1 LSATLRDIV
10 RVSYLDEVETMARV
24 LLLHTG
30 GTLGMTGSPLKPDAY
45 NSALTQAVPEITKL
59 ADVDTD
65 IVFNL
70 DSSDIG
76 PTHWRTLA
84 ERIAESRDNYDG
96 FVIVHGTDTM
106 AYTASALTFALRG
119 LDKPVILTGA
129 QRPLAA
135 LRTDA
140 RRNLADAVDVATRD
154 IPEVCI
160 CFDGLLFRG
169 CRTTKS
175 SSRDY
180 RAFHSPGV
188 EPLAR
193 LGVEIDR
200 GTHILEPG
208 EPFGSDP
215 RFNSDVTVLHV
226 TPGFNTDI
234 FDALLSYDFR
244 PEGVV
249 LAAFGSG
256 TVPTKHHALAP
267 VVARAVSA
275 GTEVLVVTQSYGR
288 VDLELYDNS
297 RHLADAGAISGGSM
311 LVEAAVP
318 KLMHAIAVYED
329 REKRRQYLAT
339 NVAGETDSSPN

>member
-1 LSATLRDIV
+1 
-10 RVSYLDEVETMARV
+10 MARV

-30 GTLGMTGSPLKPDAY
+30 GTLGMTGSPLRPDAY
-45 NSALTQAVPEITKL
+45 NSALTKAVPEITKL
-59 ADVDTD
+59 ADVQTD

-76 PTHWRTLA
+76 PTHWQTLA
-84 ERIAESRDNYDG
+84 ERIADARDDYDG

-106 AYTASALTFALRG
+106 AYTASALAFALKG
-119 LDKPVILTGA
+119 LDRPVILTGA

-180 RAFHSPGV
+180 RAFESPGV

-193 LGVEIDR
+193 LGVDVDF
-200 GTHILEPG
+200 GTHIIAPHG
-208 EPFGSDP
+208 EFLGDP
-215 RFNSDVTVLHV
+215 RFAPEVTVLHV
-226 TPGFNTDI
+226 TPGFNPEI
-234 FDALLSYDFR
+234 FDALLASKHQPR
-244 PEGVV
+244 GIV

-267 VVARAVSA
+267 VVERAAEA

-318 KLMHAIAVYED
+318 KLMHAIAVYDD
-329 REKRRQYLAT
+329 RDQRRSYLGR
-339 NVAGETDSSPN
+339 NVAGETEPSHAQ

>member
-1 LSATLRDIV
+1 
-10 RVSYLDEVETMARV
+10 MARV

-45 NSALTQAVPEITKL
+45 SHALTQAVPEITEL

-76 PTHWRTLA
+76 PPHWSALA
-84 ERIAESRDNYDG
+84 QRIAQHRSRYDG
-96 FVIVHGTDTM
+96 FVVVHGTDTM
-106 AYTASALTFALRG
+106 AYTASALSFALRG
-119 LDKPVILTGA
+119 LDRPVILTGA
-129 QRPLAA
+129 QRPLTA

-175 SSRDY
+175 SSRNY
-180 RAFHSPGV
+180 RAFESPGV

-193 LGVEIDR
+193 LGVDVDR
-200 GTHILEPG
+200 APHIRRPYG
-208 EPFGSDP
+208 DFDVDARFDP
-215 RFNSDVTVLHV
+215 RVSVLHV
-226 TPGFNTDI
+226 TPGFDPSI
-234 FDALLSYDFR
+234 FDSLLASDTPPR
-244 PEGVV
+244 GLV

-256 TVPTKHHALAP
+256 TVPTRQKSLGPA
-267 VVARAVSA
+267 VQRAVAA
-275 GTEVLVVTQSYGR
+275 GTEILVVTQSYGR
-288 VDLELYDNS
+288 VELDLYQNS
-297 RHLADAGAISGGSM
+297 RHLAAAGAISAGSM

-318 KLMHAIAVYED
+318 KLMHALAVFA
-329 REKRRQYLAT
+329 RRVERQRYLT
-339 NVAGETDSSPN
+339 RDVAGELTPR

>member
-1 LSATLRDIV
+1 
-10 RVSYLDEVETMARV
+10 MARV

-45 NSALTQAVPEITKL
+45 NSALTRAVPEITKL
-59 ADVDTD
+59 ADVQTD

-76 PTHWRTLA
+76 PSHWRELA
-84 ERIAESRDNYDG
+84 ERIAAARDDYDG

-106 AYTASALTFALRG
+106 AYTASALAFALRG
-119 LDKPVILTGA
+119 LDRPVILTGA

-193 LGVEIDR
+193 LGVDVDR
-200 GTHILEPG
+200 GAHIIEPRG
-208 EPFGSDP
+208 EFSVDP
-215 RFNSDVTVLHV
+215 RFDPDVAVLHV
-226 TPGFNTDI
+226 TPGFNPVI
-234 FDALLSYDFR
+234 FEALLSSEHR
-244 PEGVV
+244 PHGVV

-256 TVPTKHHALAP
+256 TVPTKHRAIAP
-267 VVARAVSA
+267 VVERAVDA

-297 RHLADAGAISGGSM
+297 RHLADAGATSGGSM

-318 KLMHAIAVYED
+318 KLMHAIAVYSD
-329 REKRRQYLAT
+329 RDERRSYLAR
-339 NVAGETDSSPN
+339 NVVGETEASTTH

>member
-1 LSATLRDIV
+1 
-10 RVSYLDEVETMARV
+10 MARV

-70 DSSDIG
+70 DSSDVG
-76 PTHWRTLA
+76 PTHWRELA
-84 ERIAESRDNYDG
+84 TRIANAREDYDG

-106 AYTASALTFALRG
+106 AYTASALAFALRG
-119 LDKPVILTGA
+119 LDRPVILTGA

-193 LGVEIDR
+193 LGVDVDR
-200 GTHILEPG
+200 GTHILEPRG
-208 EPFGSDP
+208 QFDADARFDP
-215 RFNSDVTVLHV
+215 DVTVLHV

-234 FDALLSYDFR
+234 FAALLASEYR
-244 PEGVV
+244 PKGVV

-267 VVARAVSA
+267 VVERAVDA

-297 RHLADAGAISGGSM
+297 RDLAEAGAISGGSM

-318 KLMHAIAVYED
+318 KLMHAIAVFGD
-329 REKRRQYLAT
+329 PSARRTYLER
-339 NVAGETDSSPN
+339 NVVGETEASRAE

>member
-1 LSATLRDIV
+1 MAKGDAMVEMALSSRSEYARLTYVKSTLRHSD
-10 RVSYLDEVETMARV
+10 TMARV

-45 NSALTQAVPEITKL
+45 NSAITDAVPEISEL

-76 PTHWRTLA
+76 PEHWAELA
-84 ERIAESRDNYDG
+84 SRIADARDTYDG

-106 AYTASALTFALRG
+106 AYTASALAFTLRG
-119 LDKPVILTGA
+119 LDRPVILTGA
-129 QRPLAA
+129 QRPLSA

-180 RAFHSPGV
+180 RAFT
-188 EPLAR
+188 AR
-193 LGVEIDR
+193 VSSHWLGWAWM
-200 GTHILEPG
+200 
-208 EPFGSDP
+208 S
-215 RFNSDVTVLHV
+215 
-226 TPGFNTDI
+226 
-234 FDALLSYDFR
+234 
-244 PEGVV
+244 
-249 LAAFGSG
+249 
-256 TVPTKHHALAP
+256 TKGL
-267 VVARAVSA
+267 
-275 GTEVLVVTQSYGR
+275 
-288 VDLELYDNS
+288 
-297 RHLADAGAISGGSM
+297 IS
-311 LVEAAVP
+311 
-318 KLMHAIAVYED
+318 
-329 REKRRQYLAT
+329 
-339 NVAGETDSSPN
+339 SSPTATSSSMPGSAPMSPFCTSRPDSAPRSSRR